1 MTPLTVWHDA
11 IGNGSVNAARPLLAA
26 LGPVGVRAVALESG
40 AQVTGPGLLFFT
52 QDGPETAHR
61 IREVSHNG
69 FDRVL
74 AVATSV
80 DVMRD
85 HTPWHL
91 LSAGASDVLVWDER
105 RDTPSEIEERL
116 RRWQQVDGIVDSD
129 LVRDH
134 LLGTGRAWKMLVR
147 RLVEAVR
154 FSDSPILLLGETGTG
169 KEVAARLVQMLDPRP
184 RRGALVITDCG
195 TISPELSGSEFFGH
209 VRGAFTGATETR
221 DGAFALADGG
231 TLFLDEIGDL
241 PLPLQTELLRA
252 VQERT
257 YKRLGSNTWRETSF
271 RLVSA
276 TNRDLR
282 NDVEHGRFRRDLYYR
297 IASIAIALPP
307 LRERTEDII
316 PLVQHFVAQLR
327 RNKEPLEIDDNV
339 RRYFLQRSYPGNVR
353 DLKQLVARIMLR
365 HVGNGPITVGDVP
378 EDERPIDA
386 TGDWRDDAF
395 TGAIRRAVVQGAGLR
410 DIKDAT
416 TECAIDIAV
425 EVEGTLQS
433 AARRLGVT
441 DRALQARRAAKR
453 QHTAEEQTGS

>member
-1 MTPLTVWHDA
+1 MWYESVGT
-11 IGNGSVNAARPLLAA
+11 GSAVAARSLLGALARAGISFAPLQ
-26 LGPVGVRAVALESG
+26 LGES
-40 AQVTGPGLLFFT
+40 ADGPGLLFFT
-52 QDGPETAHR
+52 EDGPQTVQRIHETSR
-61 IREVSHNG
+61 DGLN
-69 FDRVL
+69 RVL
-74 AVATSV
+74 AVATSADAV
-80 DVMRD
+80 RNDS
-85 HTPWHL
+85 PWRL
-91 LSAGASDVLVWDER
+91 LRAGASDLVMLNGR
-105 RDTPSEIEERL
+105 RDTAVDIEHRL
-116 RRWQQVDGIVDSD
+116 RRWLEVD
-129 LVRDH
+129 
-134 LLGTGRAWKMLVR
+134 
-147 RLVEAVR
+147 RLVESDAVRGLLIGVGRTWRALARCLVEAAR
-154 FSDSPILLLGETGTG
+154 FSDAPVLLLGETGTG
-169 KEVAARLVQMLDPRP
+169 KEVAARLIQMLDTRP
-184 RRGALVITDCG
+184 RHGSLVVVDCG

-282 NDVEHGRFRRDLYYR
+282 NETDGGRFRRDLYYR
-297 IASIAIALPP
+297 IASIAITLPP

-316 PLVQHFVAQLR
+316 PLVQHFVAQHR
-327 RNKEPLEIDDNV
+327 RNNEPLEMDDVV
-339 RRYFLQRSYPGNVR
+339 RSYLLHRTYPGNVR

-365 HVGNGPITVGDVP
+365 HVGNGPITVGDIP
-378 EDERPIDA
+378 EDERPSTDVHAAWNDA
-386 TGDWRDDAF
+386 TFAGV
-395 TGAIRRAVVQGAGLR
+395 IRRAVVQGAGMR
-410 DIKDAT
+410 DIKDAA

-425 EVEGTLQS
+425 EFEGTLQS

-453 QHTAEEQTGS
+453 QRFAADD